1 MINLERMIKMSIRDY
16 VVDNFKDEDIDGLTS
31 AIEDSIQEQDEM
43 TLPGLGV
50 LFEIL
55 WKNSNT
61 KEKNNIK
68 QTIFT
73 SLKKGN

>member
-31 AIEDSIQEQDEM
+31 AIEDSIEEQDEM

-61 KEKNNIK
+61 KEKDNIK
-68 QTIFT
+68 QTIYT

>member
-1 MINLERMIKMSIRDY
+1 MSIRDY

-31 AIEDSIQEQDEM
+31 AIEDSIEEQDEM

-61 KEKNNIK
+61 KEKDNIK
-68 QTIFT
+68 QTIYT